1 MDDLE
6 VIYSTSAE
14 EQNAHVY
21 YLYIPIIYIYTY
33 IYIYIPILIRENR
46 VYSSQELI
54 WPEQ

>member
-21 YLYIPIIYIYTY
+21 YLYIPIIYIY
-33 IYIYIPILIRENR
+33 IYIYT
-46 VYSSQELI
+46 YSDQGKQSLFI
-54 WPEQ
+54 SGTYLARAVN

>member
-21 YLYIPIIYIYTY
+21 YLYIPIIYIYIIYTY
-33 IYIYIPILIRENR
+33 SDQGKQSLFIPGA
-46 VYSSQELI
+46 
-54 WPEQ
+54 